1 MLKYYTYYLVQK
13 YYTIQDILIKNI
25 HPFIYIHLSQ
35 LKCKHKEAHIIKL
48 RGRGK
53 TMKKKILDGQTKK
66 EYKIDA
72 KTGAIVEQETDSV
85 NDR

>member
-1 MLKYYTYYLVQK
+1 
-13 YYTIQDILIKNI
+13 
-25 HPFIYIHLSQ
+25 
-35 LKCKHKEAHIIKL
+35 
-48 RGRGK
+48 
-53 TMKKKILDGQTKK
+53 MKKKILDGQTKK